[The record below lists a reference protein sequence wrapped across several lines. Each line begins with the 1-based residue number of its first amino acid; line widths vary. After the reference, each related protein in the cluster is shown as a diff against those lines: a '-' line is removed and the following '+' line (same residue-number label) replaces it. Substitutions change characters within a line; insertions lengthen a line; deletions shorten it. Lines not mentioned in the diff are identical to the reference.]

1 MLSDFDYDVMQKKRI
16 ASNARHRV
24 CGSKSKFCGLPSDH
38 LTPAQW
44 RKRNGEVKTMNL
56 NQPMS
61 WQAFKDMPNDLQK
74 EYIQKCVDT
83 FGCSMHDLSLLF
95 RVHPVTI
102 IRNFNL
108 MGIDMSVFKRGKRMT
123 KESQEKFNAWR
134 TAQPIMDEP
143 VADETPPANNCK
155 ANALSKCS
163 RLDMVFKG
171 DINYIDVMNTLYQFA
186 DGGPI
191 RLRVVADREVPN
203 EQV

>member
-16 ASNARHRV
+16 ASNARRRV

-102 IRNFNL
+102 IRNFNI

-123 KESQEKFNAWR
+123 KEAQQKFNAWLS
-134 TAQPIMDEP
+134 AQPTEAEP
-143 VADETPPANNCK
+143 INEAAVPVEPRKSNILSNC
-155 ANALSKCS
+155 SS
-163 RLDMVFKG
+163 LDMEFKG
-171 DINYIDVMNTLYQFA
+171 NIDYIGVMNTLYQFA
-186 DGGPI
+186 DGSPI
-191 RLRVVADREVPN
+191 RLRVIADREVSN
-203 EQV
+203 E

>member
-16 ASNARHRV
+16 ASNARRRV

-61 WQAFKDMPNDLQK
+61 WQTFKDMPNDLQK
-74 EYIQKCVDT
+74 EYIQKCVNT

-95 RVHPVTI
+95 RVHPGTI
-102 IRNFNL
+102 IRNFNI

-123 KESQEKFNAWR
+123 KEAQQKFNAWLS
-134 TAQPIMDEP
+134 AQPTEAESIYEP
-143 VADETPPANNCK
+143 TVPVEPCKSNILSNC
-155 ANALSKCS
+155 SS
-163 RLDMVFKG
+163 LDMEFKG
-171 DINYIDVMNTLYQFA
+171 NIDYIGVMNTLYQFA
-186 DGGPI
+186 DGSPI
-191 RLRVVADREVPN
+191 RLRVIADREVSN
-203 EQV
+203 E

>member
-16 ASNARHRV
+16 ASNARRRV

-44 RKRNGEVKTMNL
+44 RKKNGEVKTMNL

-61 WQAFKDMPNDLQK
+61 WQTFKDMPNDLQK

-95 RVHPVTI
+95 RVHPGTI

-123 KESQEKFNAWR
+123 KEAQQKFNAWLS
-134 TAQPIMDEP
+134 AQPTKAEP
-143 VADETPPANNCK
+143 IYETAVPVEPRKSNILSNCSS
-155 ANALSKCS
+155 LE
-163 RLDMVFKG
+163 MEFKG
-171 DINYIDVMNTLYQFA
+171 NIDYIGVMNTLYQFA
-186 DGGPI
+186 DGSPI
-191 RLRVVADREVPN
+191 RLRVIADREVSN
-203 EQV
+203 E